1 MEMTSDASGEKQ
13 VTSSRKVAGR
23 VGFGLLVL
31 LAALVGTVT
40 GLLLVYATD
49 LPQLSELE
57 HYRPNTITELYDDQ
71 DKVIGSFALQRRVIV
86 GYDDFPKV
94 LRDAVI
100 SIEDKDFEKHWGVNG
115 WRMIGAAFR
124 DVQSNS
130 RAQGGSTLTMQLARN
145 LFLSPERHWERKVH
159 EIMLAIQIERR
170 FTKPQIFTLYANQV
184 FLGHGIYGF
193 EAGAEYYFN
202 KHANNLTL
210 TEAATLAAVVNGPGF
225 FSPTAHPDRCL
236 KRRNIVINAM
246 LEDGKITA
254 DVANR
259 AKAALLELHIQPSLD
274 SAAPYFI
281 EEVRRYLEN
290 KYGSDEVHQAGLRV
304 YTTLN
309 AEYQKAANRAVLDG
323 LALYERRHG
332 WKGNLRH
339 IDPSEMGRF
348 QDPDWSRPIEIG
360 SYVHGLVTNVFSSL
374 AMVKLG
380 SLNGTIT
387 MPEMSWTGVR
397 NAEKLLR
404 VGDIAYVRV
413 LSMSGGSNSPV
424 QTARLALEQDAG
436 AQGALLTLDNANGDI
451 KAMVGGRDFDESKFN
466 RATQA
471 LRQVGSAFKPYVY
484 TAAIEAGAKP
494 EDVVEDVPTTF
505 ITTSGPYTPRNYD
518 GRFEG
523 RITLRHA
530 LAESRNIPAL
540 KLAERVGIKTVIN
553 YAQRFGISSR
563 LEPLLPVAL
572 GSAEITLQEQVAAFT
587 AFPNDGIRVTPR
599 YIRKV
604 VDYDGRVLEENY
616 PEVKDVI
623 NQKTARTMT
632 GLLREV
638 VLHGTAASAS
648 AKLNHHPLGGKTG
661 TTNDYTDAW
670 FLGFSPTITCGVWV
684 GFDEKKTLGVNESG
698 AQTALPI
705 WIDFMKTALTGRD
718 AELFPGDQ
726 RGSKSLE
733 TLKAQARPSQG
744 TFKQVGAH

>member
-1 MEMTSDASGEKQ
+1 MEMSSATAGEKEAAA
-13 VTSSRKVAGR
+13 SHKVAGR
-23 VGFGLLVL
+23 VGFGLLAF
-31 LAALVGTVT
+31 LAALVGAVS

-71 DKVIGSFALQRRVIV
+71 DKVIGSFALQRRMIV

-145 LFLSPERHWERKVH
+145 LFLSPERHLERKIH

-170 FTKPQIFTLYANQV
+170 FTKPQIFTLYANQI

-202 KHANNLTL
+202 KHARDLTIQ
-210 TEAATLAAVVNGPGF
+210 EAATLAAVVKGPSYY
-225 FSPTAHPDRCL
+225 SPILHPDRCL
-236 KRRNIVINAM
+236 KRRNVVINAM

-254 DVANR
+254 DAASR
-259 AKAALLELHIQPSLD
+259 AKLAPLDLHIQPSLD

-332 WKGNLRH
+332 WKGNLKH
-339 IDPSEMGRF
+339 IDPSEMARF
-348 QDPDWSRPIEIG
+348 QDPDWSRPIGVG
-360 SYVHGLVTNVFSSL
+360 SYVHGLVSNVFSSL

-380 SLNGTIT
+380 SLNGSIT
-387 MPEMSWTGVR
+387 MSEMSWTGAK

-404 VGDIAYVRV
+404 VGDIVYVRV
-413 LSMSGGSNSPV
+413 LAMTGGSNSPLPI
-424 QTARLALEQDAG
+424 ARLVLEQDAG
-436 AQGALLTLDNANGDI
+436 AQGALLALDNATGDI
-451 KAMVGGRDFDESKFN
+451 KAMIGGRDFDESKFN

-494 EDVVEDVPTTF
+494 EDIVEDVPTTF
-505 ITTSGPYTPRNYD
+505 TTNSGPYTPRNYD
-518 GRFEG
+518 GKFEG

-530 LAESRNIPAL
+530 LAQSRNIPAL
-540 KLAERVGIKTVIN
+540 KLAEKVGMKTVVN

-604 VDYDGRVLEENY
+604 VDYDGRILEENY

-623 NQKTARTMT
+623 SQRTARTMT

-638 VLHGTAASAS
+638 VLHGTAASA
-648 AKLNHHPLGGKTG
+648 AIKLDHHPLGGKTG
-661 TTNDYTDAW
+661 TTNDFTDAW
-670 FLGFSPTITCGVWV
+670 FLGFSPSLTCGVWI
-684 GFDEKKTLGVNESG
+684 GFDEKKSLGPNESG

-705 WIDFMKTALTGRD
+705 WIDFMKTALAGRERED
-718 AELFPGDQ
+718 FSGDQ
-726 RGSKSLE
+726 HGSSSAAI
-733 TLKAQARPSQG
+733 LKAQVRTTQG
-744 TFKQVGAH
+744 AFKNTGAH